1 MVKAFFVD
9 FYGTVVYEDGE
20 IVSKI
25 SDLIYKS
32 GHVESAAEVDGFG
45 GGI

>member
-20 IVSKI
+20 IVSKF
-25 SDLIYKS
+25 SDLRK
-32 GHVESAAEVDGFG
+32 
-45 GGI
+45 